1 MMIKKR
7 DQKRQ
12 PAWVDK
18 ALDDKVINIEDTAR
32 LRKLKKTEGEQEIKA
47 SVFQDRLQDQYRK
60 LVGEGEDQ

>member
-1 MMIKKR
+1 MIKKR

-18 ALDDKVINIEDTAR
+18 ALEDKMINIEDTAR
-32 LRKLKKTEGEQEIKA
+32 LRKLKKTEGETEVKA